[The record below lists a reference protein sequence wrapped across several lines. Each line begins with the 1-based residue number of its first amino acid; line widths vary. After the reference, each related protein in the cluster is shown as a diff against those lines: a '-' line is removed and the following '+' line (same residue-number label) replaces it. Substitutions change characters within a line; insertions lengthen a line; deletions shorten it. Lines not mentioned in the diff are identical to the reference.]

1 MGARARVCVCVG
13 EEGCK
18 KKKKEIISRG
28 DLVCRFALALLDLDS
43 LRFLGPA

>member
-1 MGARARVCVCVG
+1 MGSRMCVCGGWGGV
-13 EEGCK
+13 K
-18 KKKKEIISRG
+18 KKEKEIISRG